1 MYMQDGRKPETR
13 HFSLFSL
20 SPLRISAIYAFFSAL
35 WFLFSAW
42 ILFRTVDDTAT
53 IQSLMNINGLVFIIF
68 TAWLVFFLTHSYAQ
82 AMRTSQRALEDSERL
97 YHSTIDS
104 LRDGIVVVTRD
115 LQVRMCNTVFSEI
128 IGEEPDRAV
137 AGASL
142 PDLLVSWPTAAWE
155 GIDAVFAGKGM
166 TEGEF
171 VIETSSG
178 TTIPAEIRRIPVMD
192 NDSVTMVIIVIRDI
206 TSRTML
212 ENLKMGMFKEMEMN
226 TLEFARLSDQI
237 RNPLQ
242 VILGLVSHGETETD
256 STIRGQVME
265 VDALVQ
271 QLDRG
276 WVESG
281 KLREFI
287 TRYYG
292 EDEITGAG

>member
-1 MYMQDGRKPETR
+1 MFMQDERKLKQR
-13 HFSLFSL
+13 YFSLFSL

-42 ILFRTVDDTAT
+42 ILFRTVDDAAT
-53 IQSLMNINGLVFIIF
+53 IQSLMNINALVFIIF
-68 TAWLVFFLTHSYAQ
+68 TAWLVFFLTNSYAE
-82 AMRTSQRALEDSERL
+82 AIRTSQRALEDSERL
-97 YHSTIDS
+97 YHSTIDA

-115 LQVRMCNTVFSEI
+115 LQVRMYNTVFSEWV
-128 IGEEPDRAV
+128 GRESYRAV
-137 AGASL
+137 EGASL
-142 PDLLVSWPTAAWE
+142 PDLLSSWPAAAWD
-155 GIDAVFAGKGM
+155 GIDAVFAGNGM

-171 VIETSSG
+171 TIETSSG
-178 TTIPAEIRRIPVMD
+178 TTIPTEIRRIPVID
-192 NDSVTMVIIVIRDI
+192 NGVVTMAVVVIRDI

-212 ENLKMGMFKEMEMN
+212 ENLKKGMFKEMEKN
-226 TLEFARLSDQI
+226 TLEFAVLSDQI

-256 STIRGQVME
+256 TIVRSQIRE
-265 VDALVQ
+265 IDALVQ

-287 TRYYG
+287 TLYYR
-292 EDEITGAG
+292 EAETTAPE